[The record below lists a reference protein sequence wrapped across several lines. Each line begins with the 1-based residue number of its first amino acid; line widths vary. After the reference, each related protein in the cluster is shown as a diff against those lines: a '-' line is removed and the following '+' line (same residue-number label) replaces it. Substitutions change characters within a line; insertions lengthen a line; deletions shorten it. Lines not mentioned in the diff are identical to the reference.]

1 MFDELSSYAFVTQDR
16 TCRFGV
22 SVYLSTEI
30 LQSIPAGTDVIVT
43 AKAKKIG
50 RTLGFATM
58 EMHDLEGSLL
68 ARGDHI
74 KHLPM
79 GFMWDFLAQF
89 MQSRFVLPI
98 ILKHGESLNKM
109 KVRIKNY
116 HSLSFK
122 KKFFDLKNIWQ
133 FEFDHECTKKK
144 KNLSK

>member
-16 TCRFGV
+16 TRRFGV

-30 LQSIPAGTDVIVT
+30 LQSIPAGTDVIIT

-50 RTLGFATM
+50 KTLGFATM
-58 EMHDLEGSLL
+58 EMHNLEGSLL

-89 MQSRFVLPI
+89 LQSRFVLPI
-98 ILKHGESLNKM
+98 ILKYGGFLNKM
-109 KVRIKNY
+109 KVRI
-116 HSLSFK
+116 
-122 KKFFDLKNIWQ
+122 
-133 FEFDHECTKKK
+133 
-144 KNLSK
+144 